1 MSVKPKNLQFFI
13 VRSVLEVVRTVQRGR
28 VLREQTPTDPNQKEK
43 NIHLD
48 GRRTTG
54 LSSLLVFLLPTLSVK
69 WTSSGGS
76 KCNSLWPVIFCSDC
90 YAYMT

>member
-54 LSSLLVFLLPTLSVK
+54 LSSLLVFLLPTLFANAFSMACKLAPTV
-69 WTSSGGS
+69 TTH
-76 KCNSLWPVIFCSDC
+76 I
-90 YAYMT
+90 YMT